1 MKKLLISHVADND
14 GISPIILLKL
24 VLKEFDYKLFE
35 IYELEDYMNYFIDNK
50 IYKDYDQIYI
60 TDLSLSLNICKKIDR
75 IPELKNKLLVFDHHQ
90 SNLFVND
97 FDFATVMVKNEIGR
111 MECGTSLFYKYLQSV
126 YSNSMLNNEAV
137 SEYVELVREND
148 TWDFLS
154 TNEEKAK
161 KLGMLFS
168 LYKRER
174 YIDSMVI
181 NLKNNITSLFTPEEE
196 YLLSIE
202 QDRMNDYIQSKIDKV
217 YFGKIN
223 GYRVGIV
230 FAENYRSVLGNYLS
244 KYYKDKIDFVI
255 IINMARSISYR
266 TIKDINVGDFA
277 KIYGGSGHQKAAGS
291 PLPNKFREQLI
302 KLLYEGII
310 LEDDI

>member
-1 MKKLLISHVADND
+1 MVTK
-14 GISPIILLKL
+14 IILLKL

-111 MECGTSLFYKYLQSV
+111 MECGTSLFYKYLKSV

>member
-111 MECGTSLFYKYLQSV
+111 MECGTSLFYKYLKSV

-181 NLKNNITSLFTPEEE
+181 NLKNNITSLFTLEEE

>member
-1 MKKLLISHVADND
+1 MKTLLISHVADND

-24 VLKEFDYKLFE
+24 VINEFDYKLFE

-60 TDLSLSLNICKKIDR
+60 TDLSLSLNICKRIDS
-75 IPELKNKLLVFDHHQ
+75 IPELKSKLLVFDHHQ

-97 FDFATVMVKNEIGR
+97 FDFATVIVKNENGR
-111 MECGTSLFYKYLQSV
+111 MECGTSLFYRYLKSI

-202 QDRMNDYIQSKIDKV
+202 QERMNDYVQSKIDKL

-230 FAENYRSVLGNYLS
+230 FAENYRSILGNYLS
-244 KYYKDKIDFVI
+244 KYYEDKIDFVI

-310 LEDDI
+310 LENDI

>member
-1 MKKLLISHVADND
+1 M
-14 GISPIILLKL
+14 
-24 VLKEFDYKLFE
+24 Y
-35 IYELEDYMNYFIDNK
+35 IDNK

-97 FDFATVMVKNEIGR
+97 FDFATVMFKNEIGR
-111 MECGTSLFYKYLQSV
+111 MECGTSLFYKYLKSV

-244 KYYKDKIDFVI
+244 KYYEDKIDFVI

>member
-111 MECGTSLFYKYLQSV
+111 MECGTSLFYKYLKSV